1 MKKILYTSM
10 IVLAGVFT
18 SCDDIL
24 DTDSPSAMGESA
36 IFSAEAL
43 ANSAVMGIHQAF
55 GETNSYR
62 GRYLC
67 YYGVNTDSEWFN
79 NSYSKGSGDKE
90 GSLCMYAATPDN
102 QYMNT
107 DNNAWAKL
115 YESIERANKAIR
127 GLRENK
133 LYETNKNIGQLYGE
147 LLTLRAVVYYD
158 LVKAWG
164 DVPFRTEPVEN
175 STINIPKTNRMVIL
189 DYLLNDLEEA
199 AKYCYWPNEND
210 YTKTTERVSKSF
222 AKALRARIAMFCAG
236 YSQYPD
242 GIKRNTEDPNKYYTI
257 AKNECVS
264 IITQNCNPLGTF
276 EENFKALC
284 QDNVTAGKESLWEIP
299 FSDGRGRVMY
309 TYGVKHEN
317 TDKYTKQAKGG
328 INGPL
333 PTLFYDFDKED
344 VRRNI
349 TCVPY
354 TWKGGIQVPAKVSAW
369 CFGKLRYEWMNRI
382 VTSSNDDGINF
393 QFMRMADVYL
403 LAAEAI
409 NELEGSPANAAQY
422 LKPILDRSYPEAKA
436 TEILNAAK
444 AGHDDFFEEIVRQ
457 RRFEFAGE
465 QIRKVDLIRWNRLGS
480 AMEAAKEEMK
490 QLAERKGRFADL
502 PKKIYYRTLTAAD
515 TPETGRTWD
524 QTIAGETVEIYGL
537 EIGDTDDAGT
547 AKKWTSKEWL
557 VTTNKT
563 TKEEEPAMPVAQAEA
578 LYANDPDTKQFWP
591 IWETFISKSNGVLT
605 NDYGYGN

>member
-1 MKKILYTSM
+1 
-10 IVLAGVFT
+10 
-18 SCDDIL
+18 
-24 DTDSPSAMGESA
+24 MGESA

-67 YYGVNTDSEWFN
+67 YFGVNTDCEWFN

-115 YESIERANKAIR
+115 YESIERANKAIH
-127 GLRENK
+127 GLRENR
-133 LYETNKNIGQLYGE
+133 LYETNANMGQLYGE

-164 DVPFRTEPVEN
+164 DVPFRTDPVDN
-175 STINIPKTNRMVIL
+175 STINIPKTDRMVIL

-199 AKYCYWPNEND
+199 TKYCYWPNENE
-210 YTKTTERVSKSF
+210 YTKTTERVSKAF

-242 GIKRNTEDPNKYYTI
+242 GVKRNTDNPTKYYTI
-257 AKNECVS
+257 AKDECVS
-264 IITQNCNPLGTF
+264 IISKGCNPLGTF

-309 TYGVKHEN
+309 TYGVKHED

-344 VRRNI
+344 IRRNI

-354 TWKGGIQVPAKVSAW
+354 SWKGGIQVPAKVSAW
-369 CFGKLRYEWMNRI
+369 SFGKLRYEWMSRI

-393 QFMRMADVYL
+393 QYMRMADVYL

-409 NELEGSPANAAQY
+409 NELENAPTNAAQY
-422 LKPILDRSYPEAKA
+422 LKPVLDRSYPEDKA
-436 TEILNAAK
+436 TAILNAAK
-444 AGHDDFFEEIVRQ
+444 AGHDEFFEEIVNQ

-465 QIRKVDLIRWNRLGS
+465 QIRKIDLIRWNRLGS
-480 AMEAAKEEMK
+480 AMEKAKEAME

-502 PKKIYYRTLTAAD
+502 PKKIYYRTLTAND
-515 TPETGRTWD
+515 TPEEGRTWD
-524 QTIAGETVEIYGL
+524 RTIAGETVEIYGL
-537 EIGDTDDAGT
+537 EIGDTDEAGS
-547 AKKWTSKEWL
+547 AKKWSSKDWL

-563 TKEEEPAMPVAQAEA
+563 TKDEEPAMPVAQAAA